1 MPRCTAVPPSYIL
14 HGVRSRDLWQKLFL
28 IHKSQKDQFKIHEQ
42 SVLQQ
47 PVISLTVGQWRHAAT
62 NRKVLPPL
70 ISQEDTQDTT
80 TKRHARARAWERKVE
95 VSIFSVMLLNYKL
108 SVEKDGK

>member
-1 MPRCTAVPPSYIL
+1 MPRCAAVPPSYIL

-47 PVISLTVGQWRHAAT
+47 PVISLTVGQRRHAAT

-95 VSIFSVMLLNYKL
+95 ASIFSAMLLRYKL
-108 SVEKDGK
+108 SVGKDGK